1 MTVWTPR
8 RVTAGLAVPAEVS
21 GRRLLVDRGGL
32 VVAAGFYLLVSFA
45 ISGLWS
51 SAARE
56 QGTLAGYTPD
66 ALVWYAFMAEAAV
79 CAIEVRLI
87 ERIGED
93 IADGAYTVETV
104 RPLPALAVRF
114 AVEAGRALASLAVL
128 ATLGGAVA
136 WLVAGPPPS
145 AVGALLAIP
154 ALVLAVLVS
163 LALQHLVAASSFW
176 LRDAKVGWFLYL
188 KGVFLLGGL
197 LLPLEVLPG
206 AMRDVAYATPFL
218 ATAYAPARLAAGV
231 PGWWPL
237 AVQAGWLVV
246 TLAAAA
252 AAFAAGQRRT
262 QVTG

>member
-1 MTVWTPR
+1 MTVWTAR

-145 AVGALLAIP
+145 AVGALLAVP

>member
-8 RVTAGLAVPAEVS
+8 RVASGLAVPAQVS

-45 ISGLWS
+45 LSGLWS
-51 SAARE
+51 AAAQE
-56 QGTLAGYTPD
+56 SGTLAGYTAD
-66 ALVWYAFMAEAAV
+66 ALVWYAFTAEAAV

-93 IADGAYTVETV
+93 IADGVYTLETV
-104 RPLPALAVRF
+104 RPLPALAVRY
-114 AVEAGRALASLAVL
+114 AVEAGRALAGLAVL
-128 ATLGGAVA
+128 ATFGAAVA

-145 AVGALLAIP
+145 TAGALLAVP
-154 ALVLAVLVS
+154 SLVLAVLVS
-163 LALQHLVAASSFW
+163 LALQHLVAATSFW

-206 AMRDVAYATPFL
+206 AMRDVAYATPFP
-218 ATAYAPARLAAGV
+218 ATAYAPARLAAGA
-231 PGWWPL
+231 PGGWPL
-237 AVQAGWLVV
+237 AAQAGWLVV

-252 AAFAAGQRRT
+252 AVFAAGRRR
-262 QVTG
+262 VAVVG